1 LAGRD
6 LAKQAREIFNKTLID
21 APAQKVLAHIAVF
34 LKSHNMRGYL
44 VGGFVRDALLGRE
57 TADIDIAIEADA
69 LEIGPQLADSLQ
81 GKFVLLDE
89 VNRIGRIIIPDWTID
104 VASFTGKIEEDLK
117 RRDFTINA
125 MAVDLQQLISENQN
139 AVLVDPFGGRLDL
152 DRGIIKMVTATVF
165 QDDPV
170 RLLRAVR
177 LAAELDF
184 AIDRQAEVEM
194 EQAAPL
200 IATVPGERVR
210 EELLRLLNASHGG
223 QVFADM
229 EKLGLLTAL
238 IPELQTLKGV
248 EQPKEHHWD
257 VFEHSLKSVSAADF
271 ILHQGAWEYQNPAV
285 LNMVPWNETIAEY
298 FDRPVSSG
306 STGRSLL
313 KLAALLHDIGKPQTK
328 ALDENGRVRFLGHAE
343 TGAEAVESIL
353 ERLRFSTKE
362 ARLVTLMVKYHMR
375 PTQLSQDE
383 MPTTRAIYRYFRDT
397 GDAGIDTLYLSLAD
411 HLAARGPGLLPDQWE
426 YHTSLVAYVL
436 KEHFQQKAAG
446 PVKLIDGND
455 LINVFGMKPG
465 AEMGA
470 LLEEIKEA
478 QAAGEVTDREA
489 ALEYVR
495 KHLSAL

>member
-1 LAGRD
+1 
-6 LAKQAREIFNKTLID
+6 
-21 APAQKVLAHIAVF
+21 
-34 LKSHNMRGYL
+34 
-44 VGGFVRDALLGRE
+44 
-57 TADIDIAIEADA
+57 
-69 LEIGPQLADSLQ
+69 
-81 GKFVLLDE
+81 
-89 VNRIGRIIIPDWTID
+89 
-104 VASFTGKIEEDLK
+104 
-117 RRDFTINA
+117 

-139 AVLVDPFGGRLDL
+139 AVLIDPFCGRLDL
-152 DRGIIKMVTATVF
+152 DRGIIKMVTAMAF
-165 QDDPV
+165 RDDPV
-170 RLLRAVR
+170 RLLRAQR

-184 AIDRQAEVEM
+184 TIDRQVEVEM

-200 IATVPGERVR
+200 ITTVPGERVR

-229 EKLGLLTAL
+229 EKPGLLTAL
-238 IPELQTLKGV
+238 IPELLPLKGV
-248 EQPKEHHWD
+248 AQPKEHHWD
-257 VFEHSLKSVSAADF
+257 VFGHSLKTVSAADF

-285 LNMVPWNETIAEY
+285 LTMVPWSETIAEY
-298 FDRPVSSG
+298 FDRTVSSG

-328 ALDENGRVRFLGHAE
+328 ALDENGRIRFLGHQD
-343 TGAEAVESIL
+343 TGAEAVERIL

-375 PTQLSQDE
+375 PTQLSQDA
-383 MPTTRAIYRYFRDT
+383 MPTARAIYRYFRDT

-426 YHTSLVAYVL
+426 YHTRLTAYVL
-436 KEHFQQKAAG
+436 KQHSQQKAAG
-446 PVKLIDGND
+446 PVKLVDGND

-495 KHLSAL
+495 KHLLEHNQP